1 MSRPVGGCGEWP
13 LFLLHVYELV
23 DWFTHN
29 PDWRWWLMMNI
40 RSMLRRLKS
49 SAIPMVVGAAL
60 LLPWVVGDVKSV
72 LHSPR
77 SAET

>member
-13 LFLLHVYELV
+13 LSLLHVYEPV

-40 RSMLRRLKS
+40 RSMLRSLKS
-49 SAIPMVVGAAL
+49 SAISIVVGAAL
-60 LLPWVVGDVKSV
+60 LLLWVVGDVRNV
-72 LHSPR
+72 PHNPR
-77 SAET
+77 LAET